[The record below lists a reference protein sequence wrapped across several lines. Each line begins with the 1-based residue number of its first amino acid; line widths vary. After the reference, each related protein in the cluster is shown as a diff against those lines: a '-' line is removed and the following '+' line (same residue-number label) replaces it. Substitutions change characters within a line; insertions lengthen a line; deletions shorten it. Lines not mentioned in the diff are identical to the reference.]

1 MTPPDRSLVEELAD
15 RYRVGGSVGE
25 GGMATVYEAE
35 DLRHNRR
42 VAIKVLRPELA
53 AVVGSERFLKEIEV
67 PPTSIT
73 RTFSVSST
81 RGPSVVTSTT

>member
-1 MTPPDRSLVEELAD
+1 MTPPDPSLVEELAD
-15 RYRVGGSVGE
+15 RYRIGDSVGE

-67 PPTSIT
+67 TANLHHPHILGLIDSGT
-73 RTFSVSST
+73 V
-81 RGPSVVTSTT
+81 GGQL